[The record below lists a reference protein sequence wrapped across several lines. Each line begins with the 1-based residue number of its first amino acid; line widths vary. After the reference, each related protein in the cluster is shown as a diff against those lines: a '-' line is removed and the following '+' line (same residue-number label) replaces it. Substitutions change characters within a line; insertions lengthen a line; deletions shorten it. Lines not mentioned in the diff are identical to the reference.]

1 VIPLGV
7 QGLPIVKPPYG
18 MVSAIDLNAGNVK
31 WQTPHGDTP
40 DNIRNH
46 PALRG
51 LNVPKTGQPGSSGV
65 GLLVTKTLVIIGDP
79 QSTTTPT
86 RPRGAVL
93 HAYDKVT
100 GQQVGEIPLPSQ
112 QSASPMTYM
121 VDGKQYIVLAV
132 SDPRYS
138 GEYMAFTLPE

>member
-1 VIPLGV
+1 
-7 QGLPIVKPPYG
+7 
-18 MVSAIDLNAGNVK
+18 LN
-31 WQTPHGDTP
+31 
-40 DNIRNH
+40 I
-46 PALRG
+46 
-51 LNVPKTGQPGSSGV
+51 PKTGQPGASGV

-79 QSTTTPT
+79 ASTTLPN
-86 RPRGAVL
+86 RPRGAML
-93 HAYDKVT
+93 RAYDKVT
-100 GQQVGEIPLPSQ
+100 GQQVGEILLPSQ